1 MKLRVQ
7 AAAEEKDAESQGE
20 KASTAEGEA
29 NETFEGEMDNFQT
42 PLVRCGPS
50 SPFFFRQ
57 LTVLDSLDSAE
68 QSRSLGTSPLFHS
81 FWRRF
86 MAFYS
91 LNRICRTSSRSKET
105 RSARLACLFCSHYH
119 RRVFDQTKTGV
130 CLTTILI

>member
-1 MKLRVQ
+1 MKLKVQ
-7 AAAEEKDAESQGE
+7 AAAEEKEAVSEGE

-91 LNRICRTSSRSKET
+91 LNRICRTSSRSKKREVLAWLAFSAHIITAASLT
-105 RSARLACLFCSHYH
+105 RQRPACASLQY
-119 RRVFDQTKTGV
+119 
-130 CLTTILI
+130 